1 MLGLYRTKTYCL
13 LYDHKW
19 AETAP
24 YKICISFC
32 ISRLD
37 EISYFFSLQS
47 DIVAI
52 ATVSQTFGIQPLSE
66 TSYFTEVA
74 SYRPTG
80 FLRNSKH

>member
-1 MLGLYRTKTYCL
+1 M
-13 LYDHKW
+13 
-19 AETAP
+19 
-24 YKICISFC
+24 
-32 ISRLD
+32 SRLN

-52 ATVSQTFGIQPLSE
+52 TTVSQTFGVQLVSE